1 MERMVENGAVAL
13 RTVAEGEGP
22 VILCV
27 HGWPELA
34 YSWRH
39 QQAHFAA
46 RGYRVVTFDL
56 RGYGGSSKPD
66 AVEAYTLRSLASDV
80 AAVAAA
86 YSDEPVVLFGHD
98 WGAPV
103 AYTTTLL
110 HADRVRAIAGLSVPF
125 LPPSEASF
133 LDMAEQ
139 VYGDR
144 WFYQLYFQQPGVVE
158 AEVEADLRRA
168 LRGIYHTLSGDTPR
182 DAWLRDRPATETLL
196 EGLIQPE
203 TQPAWLSEAD
213 LDVYV
218 RAFAAGG
225 FRGPINRYRAQRL
238 DVAELAAVHGA
249 TIAQPACFVAGAED
263 QVIRGANQAQLR
275 ALLEHGLSDLRGVH
289 LLPGVGHWVQQEAPA
304 AVNEALE
311 RFLASL

>member
-39 QQAHFAA
+39 QQAYFAA

-249 TIAQPACFVAGAED
+249 TIAQPACFVAGDAD
-263 QVIRGANQAQLR
+263 AVRDFIPGVDLYADPGAACDDFRGATII
-275 ALLEHGLSDLRGVH
+275 
-289 LLPGVGHWVQQEAPA
+289 PGAGHWVQQEAPA